1 MENQFKRV
9 RGFSVP
15 RTGMGVA
22 DLRRTATGRD
32 LEVDL
37 LGDAR
42 GIIHFDAE

>member
-1 MENQFKRV
+1 MENQFKWV

-32 LEVDL
+32 LQVDL